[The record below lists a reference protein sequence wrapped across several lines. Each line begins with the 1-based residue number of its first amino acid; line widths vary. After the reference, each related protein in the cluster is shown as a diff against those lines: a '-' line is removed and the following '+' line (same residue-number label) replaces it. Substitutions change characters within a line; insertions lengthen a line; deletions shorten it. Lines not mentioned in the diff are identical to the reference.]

1 MWVRK
6 GLIERGN
13 FRYLQE
19 KAVCLWEL
27 FLKVSQ
33 SGEWAG
39 QSRITQTP
47 WVWTSVPRN
56 YTKFGGQPWLTRIC
70 GWQMLAVGILSL
82 ARTRK
87 QQRRQF
93 QSWSWVL
100 RSFCKEWVTWAF
112 PLVLWSQGRL
122 KILILNM
129 RNSNAILAP
138 PESACNDTLKVFEKG
153 IINNEETHL
162 TKKVHKNIECTYLFE

>member
-1 MWVRK
+1 MWARK

-13 FRYLQE
+13 LRYLQE
-19 KAVCLWEL
+19 KAVCLWEP

-56 YTKFGGQPWLTRIC
+56 YTRFGGQPWLTMIC
-70 GWQMLAVGILSL
+70 GWQILAVGILHL
-82 ARTRK
+82 ARARK
-87 QQRRQF
+87 QQRQS

-100 RSFCKEWVTWAF
+100 TSFA
-112 PLVLWSQGRL
+112 
-122 KILILNM
+122 
-129 RNSNAILAP
+129 RNGW
-138 PESACNDTLKVFEKG
+138 PEHFLCCSLKVVQTSNFDLEHEEFKCHFSPSWDCLQRYSKS
-153 IINNEETHL
+153 IWKRNN
-162 TKKVHKNIECTYLFE
+162 